1 MYPDERNAFY
11 REYDDQAYTVE
22 PFFLSYLTLEIPFE
36 FVMGTICTLF
46 LVIPGFPST
55 LPLEPRSDSHIDT
68 VGSFFLVLFEVF
80 CFVNCGE
87 SLGIMFCTLF
97 NHSGLSVNFTS
108 IVNSLFT
115 CMAGYF
121 VFADVLI
128 IVLSLPRC
136 PVFYEDSITSQY

>member
-1 MYPDERNAFY
+1 MAVYPDERNAFY

-55 LPLEPRSDSHIDT
+55 LPPESRSNSHIDT
-68 VGSFFLVLFEVF
+68 VGSFFLVLFQVY

-115 CMAGYF
+115 CTAGYF
-121 VFADVLI
+121 VLVEVLI
-128 IVLSLPRC
+128 TVLSPPRC
-136 PVFYEDSITSQY
+136 PVFYKH